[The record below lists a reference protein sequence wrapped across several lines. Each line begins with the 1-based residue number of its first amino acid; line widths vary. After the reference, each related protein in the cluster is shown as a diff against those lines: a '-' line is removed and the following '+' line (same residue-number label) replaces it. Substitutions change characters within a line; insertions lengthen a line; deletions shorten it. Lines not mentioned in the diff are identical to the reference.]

1 MTNQSVFET
10 IFNELLNLMQLHRGT
25 VPAVE
30 IDYRTEQEIYCCTID
45 RLLESGVLDILGRY
59 YPGCRKVVVYDLL
72 VRQYASGCDIPYR
85 ILYEIVLCHELAH
98 AATHLGLDQ
107 NNADWGLFGMA
118 PFTAVEYFAQIYT
131 HLYYAGKQ
139 CNEVTDAMERL
150 SLSQPHEYRTY
161 LRSLKQDTDCINN
174 ALLDARQQILY
185 PQAKFLPVN
194 GAAGVKPAVR
204 FWYAGDCYY
213 MEMELW
219 GSAFENNTP
228 VTKVILLAA
237 ATCTVTV
244 EGTVFMNDGGIY
256 NFEKNAVPDN
266 LKSGGACEVAKVR
279 LTVTAVTFCETHNSS
294 PLLNPG
300 SHTLISKEQD
310 AEFVASLIG
319 TDTLINYYR
328 SYFPDNTTLPLTWF
342 I

>member
-10 IFNELLNLMQLHRGT
+10 IFNELLNLMQLLRGT

-72 VRQYASGCDIPYR
+72 VRQYASGCGIPYR

-107 NNADWGLFGMA
+107 NNADWSLFGMA
-118 PFTAVEYFAQIYT
+118 PFTTVEYFAQIYT

-139 CNEVTDAMERL
+139 CREVTDAMEKL

-174 ALLDARQQILY
+174 ALLDARQQIQY
-185 PQAKFLPVN
+185 AQAKFLPVN

-219 GSAFENNTP
+219 GSAFENNAP

-237 ATCTVTV
+237 ATCTV
-244 EGTVFMNDGGIY
+244 EGVFSLNGGVY
-256 NFEKNAVPDN
+256 NLGDNTVPDE
-266 LKSGGACEVAKVR
+266 LKFGEAYEVSGIR
-279 LTVTAVTFCETHNSS
+279 LTAVTFCETHNSS

-300 SHTLISKEQD
+300 SHTLISREQD

-328 SYFPDNTTLPLTWF
+328 SYFPGNATLPLTWF